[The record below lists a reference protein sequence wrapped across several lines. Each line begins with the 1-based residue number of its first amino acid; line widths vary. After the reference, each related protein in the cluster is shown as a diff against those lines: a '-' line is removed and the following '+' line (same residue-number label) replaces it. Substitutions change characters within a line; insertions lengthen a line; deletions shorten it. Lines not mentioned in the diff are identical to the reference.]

1 VGEIIGFLIVHQ
13 LDCVSIIGSRVVKC
27 GGRLPLVKS
36 SFLQPGRI
44 PKELGAYPGLWTEY
58 CCVGSHLTHL
68 ELLGGRMSED
78 RGAISL
84 WEAARHEFVEE
95 DQST

>member
-1 VGEIIGFLIVHQ
+1 VHQ

-36 SFLQPGRI
+36 SFIQPGRI
-44 PKELGAYPGLWTEY
+44 PEELGAYSILWIE
-58 CCVGSHLTHL
+58 CCCMGSHLTHL
-68 ELLGGRMSED
+68 ELLGGHMSED

-84 WEAARHEFVEE
+84 WEVARHKFVEK